1 MSNRWHRDP
10 EVDKAL
16 IRLID
21 ALCTWERNTGRG
33 SVFLLMPNYPD
44 EETIIAVDGKPIE
57 TSPFGLMQTID
68 HMKARIEK
76 ELP

>member
-21 ALCTWERNTGRG
+21 ALCTWERNTSRG
-33 SVFLLMPNYPD
+33 SVFLLVPNYPD
-44 EETIIAVDGKPIE
+44 EKIILAVDGKPLE
-57 TSPFGLMQTID
+57 TSTFNLIQTID
-68 HMKARIEK
+68 RLKARIEK
-76 ELP
+76 GLP